1 MAPYPLRKD
10 NPVGLQPAYRTPSR
24 RCTCQHAKAPH
35 PTNVKLVLNKVTF
48 GFSLAT
54 TVPIAPPAALRP
66 IKDWAFVPSAFRL
79 CKCFVES
86 LLWALR
92 YRAHSYKI
100 AESSYQNYASLC
112 SETVMWVRTET
123 QGYAVDIACSKPSLK
138 SLIVCDGLELLLAP
152 LVRSHH
158 GIIEVL
164 QQYFAPVLHRSSR
177 DTLKSRG
184 AQALSRQPRPGRCAA
199 AGPAEAPDAGGD

>member
-1 MAPYPLRKD
+1 M
-10 NPVGLQPAYRTPSR
+10 GLQPAYRTPSR
-24 RCTCQHAKAPH
+24 RCACQHAKAPH
-35 PTNVKLVLNKVTF
+35 PTNVTCPEQSYLWIFAGHRSTNC
-48 GFSLAT
+48 AT
-54 TVPIAPPAALRP
+54 CRPSSHQGLGLR
-66 IKDWAFVPSAFRL
+66 PSAFRL
-79 CKCFVES
+79 CKCLVES
-86 LLWALR
+86 LSWALR
-92 YRAHSYKI
+92 CRAHSYKI

-123 QGYAVDIACSKPSLK
+123 QGHAVDIACSKPSLK